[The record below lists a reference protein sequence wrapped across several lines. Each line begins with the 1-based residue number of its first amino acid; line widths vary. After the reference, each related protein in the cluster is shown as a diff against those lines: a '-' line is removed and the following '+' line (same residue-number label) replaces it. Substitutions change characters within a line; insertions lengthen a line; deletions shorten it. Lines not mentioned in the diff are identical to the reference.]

1 MRVLII
7 ICLFM
12 LVMGAPSPSAHVVG
26 FSNSKDIPTVAYCDL
41 IRNPD
46 TYSGKLVR
54 ISAVY
59 RFGFEWQEFYCLDCF
74 EMETRTWVKF
84 DDEESSCT
92 RRVSKRLTKAW
103 AGTFSMTVVGEF
115 QSSRGRYGH
124 ENGYRYQFMVKCV
137 EAQKRLLKSGFFP
150 AQVPSGTLKDA
161 CKAAPPQ

>member
-1 MRVLII
+1 MWVLII
-7 ICLFM
+7 ICLLM

-54 ISAVY
+54 TSAVY

-74 EMETRTWVKF
+74 ELERRTWVEF
-84 DDEESSCT
+84 DTDESSCAK
-92 RRVSKRLTKAW
+92 RVSRRLTRAW
-103 AGTFSMTVVGEF
+103 AGTLSMTVVGEF
-115 QSSRGRYGH
+115 QSSNGHYCH

-137 EAQKRLLKSGFFP
+137 EAQKLLTTSGFFP
-150 AQVPSGTLKDA
+150 AQVPSGTL
-161 CKAAPPQ
+161 